1 MISKVISLA
10 ATSAFVGVEALQH
23 HWGNYHRG
31 SAGAKAE
38 LARQH
43 AQAKRAE
50 FAEGKYTYKFTHHKE
65 DLKGCCF
72 KKTVYTLNVCLKE
85 SGELKNQVGPLEK
98 KQFTVFVQS
107 KNVYI

>member
-10 ATSAFVGVEALQH
+10 ATSAFVGVEAMQVH
-23 HWGNYHRG
+23 CWNRYQGFAG
-31 SAGAKAE
+31 SVGAKAE

-50 FAEGKYTYKFTHHKE
+50 FADGDYTYRFTHQKE
-65 DLKGCCF
+65 YVEGCCF
-72 KKTVYTLNVCLKE
+72 KKTVYTLNVCLTE

-98 KQFTVFVQS
+98 KQFTVF
-107 KNVYI
+107 